1 MKTKFI
7 VASILFAFLSIMVI
21 GQEANDIETK
31 KTIEANPSNYIN
43 QGGVLPD
50 KRETKESQEKKPEFI
65 IHKSTS
71 ETEGERKVQYKTLE
85 ELNKYHDQTSPEYK
99 LLKEQWIKENQSLYE
114 KNNPEVPAEK
124 TMSPEDRKK
133 EFNSTH

>member
-43 QGGVLPD
+43 QGGILPD

-71 ETEGERKVQYKTLE
+71 ETERKVQYKTLE

-99 LLKEQWIKENQSLYE
+99 LLKEQWIKENQSLYD

>member
-65 IHKSTS
+65 IHKLTS

-99 LLKEQWIKENQSLYE
+99 LLKEQWIKENQSLYN